1 MEYDVLIVGAGPAGS
16 ITGWHIARE
25 KFSVLIIDKKIEVG
39 IPVQCAEYI
48 PALLSKEVTIPGDA
62 IANEIKGLKIYFPD
76 NRFYEF
82 SAPGYI
88 LNRSIFD
95 KYLTLNAVRA
105 GADLWLKTQF
115 LGIEN
120 GKILVSRNGRIM
132 EIKAKIIVGADGPN
146 SRVGRLINRRYKDYV
161 VAYQQ
166 ELPLYE
172 KMEYTEVYFD
182 EKFFGGYA
190 WLFPKKQYA
199 NVGLGVVIGY
209 KIKVK
214 ELFIQFVERLIKEK
228 KVINTPLKTVTGLIP
243 TGGPIQ
249 TIKNNILLVGDAA
262 GQTHPI
268 TGAGIAQAII
278 CGKFAA
284 KAITEALG
292 KNDLNLLHIY
302 EKDWQNIYLEE
313 LNRAVKKR
321 NLMERNWN
329 NLNDLLK
336 ECWVSFPEYYG

>member
-25 KFSVLIIDKKIEVG
+25 KFSVLIIDKKVEVG

-48 PALLSKEVTIPGDA
+48 PALLSKEVTIPNDA

-95 KYLTLNAVRA
+95 KYLTLNAVKS
-105 GADLWLKTQF
+105 GANLWLKTQF

-190 WLFPKKQYA
+190 WLFPKKQSA

-214 ELFIQFVERLIKEK
+214 DLFIQFVERLIKEK

-243 TGGPIQ
+243 TGGPVQ

-278 CGKFAA
+278 CGKSAA

-292 KNDLNLLHIY
+292 KNDLDLLHIY

-313 LNRAVKKR
+313 LNRAIKKR